1 MAQRTA
7 QQSISSSLPDKQAK
21 EDKTKLVQYKILY
34 LQPV

>member
-7 QQSISSSLPDKQAK
+7 QQSISSLPDKQAK